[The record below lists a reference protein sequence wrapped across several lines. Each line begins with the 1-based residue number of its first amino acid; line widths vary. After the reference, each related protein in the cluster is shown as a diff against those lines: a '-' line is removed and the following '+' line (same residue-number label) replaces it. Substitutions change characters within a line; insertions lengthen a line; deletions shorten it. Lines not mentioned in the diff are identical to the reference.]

1 MRFSHPLCPYSPL
14 RTCARFIAMAAL
26 AIVLPLALG
35 PAAPAS
41 AQGLECYRLVDT
53 WTTRQPQGI
62 AEFGT
67 PAGVDVAPDGTIYVA
82 DSGRRIVHKLSSD
95 GLLLDAWDVSPGG
108 DRPFDVAT
116 TGDRVFTAAVNDGQI
131 LSASGAASGGW
142 AVEGMSGVAVGPDRT
157 LYVARLEP
165 GSFGLQPVIDLRDA
179 GGNLRETWRDNRTFI
194 QQSCGMDVGADGRV
208 YLAAD
213 GAIYVWRDGAIE
225 KQLRVSRDIE
235 GNLITDVAVDAQG
248 RIFGVR
254 GGSAAACGGGGVDD
268 RYIVMWENIDAGSGV
283 VTSSVSRQLRGAVA
297 LATGPDAGL
306 VVATVDGTTFK
317 GISWLPDRGD
327 LQARFIR
334 WGVIDESLGVLDAP
348 QRVAVTTDGDVII
361 SDRQDVIQRWSDAG
375 RPLEKWEGEL
385 ISDVAAMDDRPCVL
399 AGRSVS
405 CLLDGGGSAW
415 ESMLV
420 DDAWISAI
428 DAGPNRLARV
438 DLGRQQMELLDSNG
452 AAAGSWPLP
461 SDAGFAVFSG
471 VAVDGN
477 RIYLADRSNG
487 LVHVFGLDGTVAQPP
502 IGLPNPAV
510 RLSARDGSLFALT
523 GDGWILKYAADG
535 TPRAAWRPL
544 ADGLPSDLAAGP
556 NGRVYVGDPDPTRNR
571 ILVFEPGGSPPAAFP
586 EAPDLRCE
594 VRVDKRATPGTVR
607 VAEAVEVTLSI
618 DGACPEGDG
627 RLDVALVVDRS
638 GSMKPEDISAAQN
651 AVVSFLG
658 ELEPGAAQ
666 VALVAFSSDAEVLT
680 PLTSDLQ
687 RVVRGVSGLSASG
700 MTRIDLALQAAL
712 AEMTGPGARDDV
724 PRVVV
729 LMTDGQP
736 TTNDEGPTKSA
747 ANALKGAGIQLY
759 TIGLGEGIDDGLLRE
774 LASSPDLYFQA
785 NSELD
790 LVTVYAEVGRLI
802 SATELLQSATVV
814 DELPADMRL
823 DESSVVPPA
832 TWDAAARTLTWNLA
846 AVPTSGLDLR
856 YTLRPVRVGRRPTNV
871 QARIDWRDASGT
883 SGTLAFPV
891 PEVVVESSLVF
902 LPYVSRNVCRPQRAD
917 VVLLIDNSSSMRGAA
932 RPGSSETK
940 LDAAL
945 SAVRVFLNEMKF
957 PDDQAAI
964 ITFDQ
969 GVRLDQRLTGTRAAL
984 EFALSQVTPG
994 QGTRI
999 DSGLA
1004 ASFNELIGPRHKAKN
1019 ERVIILL
1026 TDGRPTPGTEVDV
1039 IKRARE
1045 ARAAGIQLFTI
1056 ALGADADPVLLT
1068 LVTNNLS
1075 RSFRAPNADQL
1086 RDIYTSIAGQVLC
1099 D

>member
-1 MRFSHPLCPYSPL
+1 MRTDRRSALLTLLRPL
-14 RTCARFIAMAAL
+14 RRIAAL
-26 AIVLPLALG
+26 TALALG
-35 PAAPAS
+35 TTLALGGTAPAT
-41 AQGLECYRLVDT
+41 AQGLEGYRLVDT
-53 WTTRQPQGI
+53 WTTRQPEGI

-67 PAGVDVAPDGTIYVA
+67 PSGVDVAPDGTIYVA
-82 DSGRRIVHKLSSD
+82 DSGRRVVHKLTSD
-95 GLLLDAWDVSPGG
+95 GLLVDAWDVAPGG

-131 LSASGAASGGW
+131 LGATGAPSGGW
-142 AVEGMSGVAVGPDRT
+142 AVEGMTGLATGPDRT

-165 GSFGLQPVIDLRDA
+165 GPFGLQPVIDLRDA
-179 GGNLRETWRDNRTFI
+179 GGNLRETWSEDRTFI
-194 QQSCGMDVGADGRV
+194 QHSCGLDVGPDGRV

-225 KQLRVSRDIE
+225 KQLRVRRGIE

-248 RIFGVR
+248 RVFGVR
-254 GGSAAACGGGGVDD
+254 GGSASSCGGGGVDD
-268 RYIVMWENIDAGSGV
+268 RYIVMWQDIDAESGV
-283 VTSSVSRQLRGAVA
+283 VTSSEDRQLRGAVA
-297 LATGPDAGL
+297 LAVGPAAGL

-317 GISWLPDRGD
+317 GLSWLPDRGD
-327 LQARFIR
+327 LQARVIR

-348 QRVAVTTDGDVII
+348 QRVAVTVDGDVVIA
-361 SDRQDVIQRWSDAG
+361 DRQDVIQRWSEAG

-385 ISDVAAMDDRPCVL
+385 ISDVAAMGDRPCVL

-405 CLLDGGGSAW
+405 CLLDGGGAAW
-415 ESMLV
+415 ESTLL
-420 DDAWISAI
+420 DEAWVSAI

-438 DLGRQQMELLDSNG
+438 DLGQQLLELLDANG
-452 AAAGSWPLP
+452 QDAGGWPLP
-461 SDAGFAVFSG
+461 SEAGFAVFSG
-471 VAVDGN
+471 VAIDGN
-477 RIYLADRSNG
+477 RLYLADRSNG
-487 LVHVFGLDGTVAQPP
+487 LVHVFGTDGTVAQPP
-502 IGLPNPAV
+502 IGLPSPAV
-510 RLSARDGSLFALT
+510 RLSARDGALFALT
-523 GDGWILKYAADG
+523 GDGWVLKYAADG
-535 TPRAAWRPL
+535 SPRAAWRPL
-544 ADGLPSDLAAGP
+544 SEGLPSDLAAGP
-556 NGRVYVGDPDPTRNR
+556 AGRVYVSDPDPDRNR
-571 ILVFEPGGSPPAAFP
+571 ILVFEPGGAPPSSFP

-594 VRVDKRATPGTVR
+594 VRVDKRAAPDTVR
-607 VAEAVEVTLSI
+607 VGEEVEVTLSI

-638 GSMKPEDISAAQN
+638 GSMKTEDIAAAQN

-666 VALVAFSSDAEVLT
+666 VSLVAFSSAAEVLT
-680 PLTSDLQ
+680 PLTADLQ
-687 RVVRGVSGLSASG
+687 QVVRGVGGLAASG

-712 AEMTGPGARDDV
+712 AEMTGPDARDDV

-736 TTNDEGPTKSA
+736 TTNDEGPTKAA

-759 TIGLGEGIDDGLLRE
+759 TIGLGEGIDETLLRE

-802 SATELLQSATVV
+802 SATELLQTATVV
-814 DELPADMRL
+814 DELPGDMVL
-823 DESSVVPPA
+823 VEASVNPPA
-832 TWDAAARTLTWNLA
+832 AWDAATRTLTWDLA

-856 YTLRPVRVGRRPTNV
+856 YRVRPVRVGRRPTNV
-871 QARIDWRDASGT
+871 AARVDWRDASGT
-883 SGTLAFPV
+883 TGNLAFPV
-891 PEVVVESSLVF
+891 PEVTVESSLLF

-945 SAVRVFLNEMKF
+945 SAVRVFLGEMSF
-957 PDDQAAI
+957 PDDQASI

-969 GVRLDQRLTGTRAAL
+969 GVRMDQRLTGTRAAL
-984 EFALSQVTPG
+984 EFALSQVQPG

-999 DSGLA
+999 DRGLA
-1004 ASFNELIGPRHKAKN
+1004 AAFNELIGPRHKANN
-1019 ERVIILL
+1019 ERVLILL
-1026 TDGRPTPGTEVDV
+1026 TDGRPSAGTEVDV
-1039 IKRARE
+1039 LKRARE
-1045 ARAAGIQLFTI
+1045 ARAAGIQVFTI

-1068 LVTNNLS
+1068 LITNDLS
-1075 RSFRAPNADQL
+1075 RSFRAPSVDQL
-1086 RDIYTSIAGQVLC
+1086 RGIYESIAGEVLC
-1099 D
+1099 E